1 MKQTFL
7 EYYQIILEKV
17 SFNKDLFQREYIKAK
32 KYLNEKE
39 IVLLDAWVQST
50 GRLQLVQA

>member
-17 SFNKDLFQREYIKAK
+17 SFNKELFQREYIKAK

-39 IVLLDAWVQST
+39 IELLDAWVQST
-50 GRLQLVQA
+50 GRLQLVKA